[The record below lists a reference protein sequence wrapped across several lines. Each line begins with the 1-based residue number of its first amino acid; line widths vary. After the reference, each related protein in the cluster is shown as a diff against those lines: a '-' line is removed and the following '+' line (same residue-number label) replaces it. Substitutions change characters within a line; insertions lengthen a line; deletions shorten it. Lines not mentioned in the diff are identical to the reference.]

1 MAKRSP
7 KNKSWNFI
15 KRWDK
20 LPYSVQK
27 VKYMKWYI
35 LLSLIVSVSAAAS
48 APSQSEKIVTD
59 KVTCPAGYQLIDG
72 TYKIVKGAEGPQ
84 SAKFQGNTLIVKYKK
99 TERVQ
104 AIAVCARIP
113 L

>member
-20 LPYSVQK
+20 LPYPVQK

-35 LLSLIVSVSAAAS
+35 LLSLIVSVPAGAS
-48 APSQSEKIVTD
+48 APSQSEKLVTD

-72 TYKIVKGAEGPQ
+72 TYKIVKGAEGPKN
-84 SAKFQGNTLIVKYKK
+84 AEFQGNTLIVKYKK